1 MKKIAGLGILSQ
13 KIDGLSADG
22 NSGVKFGEV
31 ETPLF
36 NEFPG
41 MSVQP
46 YRTIVGT
53 RVPSIA
59 ILCLECPWKIN
70 FMGGPPGAHREAP
83 DALVE
88 KKIVAVQRSSL
99 GGAICRHSSFGD
111 HVGPN
116 HVGMS
121 AEDSGRD
128 GYV

>member
-22 NSGVKFGEV
+22 NSGVKLGEV

-70 FMGGPPGAHREAP
+70 FMGGPPGAHRKAP
-83 DALVE
+83 GALVE
-88 KKIVAVQRSSL
+88 EKIVTVQRSSP
-99 GGAICRHSSFGD
+99 GGAIRRHSSFGD

-128 GYV
+128 GYI